1 MAESDDLGQTGPA
14 EVRGGTR
21 KRNLIIAVSVVAV
34 GALFGLMGWALAQS
48 GGQPGGLGI
57 NNDFGEIDIQQ
68 RAAPQFAVEGLDG
81 DTVDLTALRGKVVML
96 DFWSS
101 WCPPCRREAP
111 SLAQVY
117 REYRDRNVEFV
128 GVAIWD
134 SPGEVRRYVEDFELD
149 FPNVV
154 DDRGR
159 IGIDYGVAGIP
170 EKFFIDSK
178 GNVVRKFVGPMEPD
192 VLRDA
197 LDSLL
202 APQTPDQAGG

>member
-1 MAESDDLGQTGPA
+1 MSESHDLGQTDPTD
-14 EVRGGTR
+14 VRGGTR
-21 KRNLIIAVSVVAV
+21 KRNLIIAFSVVAV
-34 GALFGLMGWALAQS
+34 GTLFALMSWALAQS
-48 GGQPGGLGI
+48 GGHPGSLGI

-68 RAAPQFAVEGLDG
+68 RAAPLFAVEGLDG
-81 DTVDLTALRGKVVML
+81 DTVDLSALQGKVVML

-134 SPGEVRRYVEDFELD
+134 SPDEVRQYVEGFGLD
-149 FPNVV
+149 FPNLV

-159 IGIDYGVAGIP
+159 IGIDYGVTGIP
-170 EKFFIDSK
+170 EKFFIDSQ
-178 GNVVRKFVGPMEPD
+178 GNLVRKFVGPMEPD
-192 VLRDA
+192 VLREA
-197 LDSLL
+197 LEGLL
-202 APQTPDQAGG
+202 ASQISDQSGG